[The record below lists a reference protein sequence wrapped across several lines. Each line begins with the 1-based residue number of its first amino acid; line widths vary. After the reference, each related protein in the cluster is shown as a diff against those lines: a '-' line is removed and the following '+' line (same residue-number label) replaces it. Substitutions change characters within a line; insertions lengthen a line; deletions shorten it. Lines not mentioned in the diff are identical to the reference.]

1 MEDNVKNTN
10 PDLIMPSN
18 IVTVDN
24 LNQDTENFF
33 RKTTHKG
40 KLFKGPNW
48 TAYNKENLGSI
59 PRTVEKALVEDKK
72 GMTKVGFSTQTER
85 FFPRM
90 DSSKQCP
97 GPGEYLL

>member
-1 MEDNVKNTN
+1 MTDSLKHSKTEFS
-10 PDLIMPSN
+10 MASN
-18 IVTVDN
+18 IVTLDN
-24 LNQDTENFF
+24 LNELGEKFF

-40 KLFKGPNW
+40 KLYKGPNW

-85 FFPRM
+85 FFPKI
-90 DSSKQCP
+90 DSAKECP
-97 GPGEYLL
+97 